1 MQRFVIFQAVNQLD
15 EAKTIM
21 RDIQNLLGWSI
32 LQPQGDAI
40 QVCNLQN
47 IQQISKQE
55 EFQKIKQLLGWEV
68 NIQQH
73 SKYVES
79 IKVYAAPDFTRLYY
93 TCLFSKRRL
102 CE

>member
-1 MQRFVIFQAVNQLD
+1 LAELAYLYSTVRHFQAVNQLD

-32 LQPQGDAI
+32 LQPQADAI

-55 EFQKIKQLLGWEV
+55 EFQKIKQLLG
-68 NIQQH
+68 
-73 SKYVES
+73 
-79 IKVYAAPDFTRLYY
+79 
-93 TCLFSKRRL
+93 
-102 CE
+102 